1 MAGVLKRLAG
11 PAHLAAAA
19 ANVYNQA
26 SSSVYDEVK
35 QIIVANKTDGAATF
49 SLFVGATG
57 ASASGTEI
65 FSKEPVPA
73 RTSKTYY
80 MRLRLDSTD
89 FLTGLCET
97 GATTLAITVMG
108 ERLPV

>member
-1 MAGVLKRLAG
+1 MAGILKRLAG
-11 PAHLAAAA
+11 PAHIASTA
-19 ANVYNQA
+19 ANIYNQ
-26 SSSVYDEVK
+26 SSASVYDEVK
-35 QIIVANKTDGAATF
+35 QIIVANKTDSLATF

-57 ASASGTEI
+57 GSASGTEI

-73 RTSKTYY
+73 RTSKPYY

-89 FLTGLCET
+89 FLSGLCET
-97 GATTLAITVMG
+97 GANTLAITVMG